1 MTRVLKNK
9 TLQGEK
15 GSGVAKLFA
24 KHVKLEEH
32 INYLKKTKIG
42 SAVGTPAR
50 VGKLLCDTDA
60 LSVSALTHII
70 LDVSYHDAKNRSL
83 LDIPETRDD
92 VFKTV
97 LGAPYVIERLKAGK
111 MHVVLF

>member
-1 MTRVLKNK
+1 M
-9 TLQGEK
+9 LQGEK
-15 GSGVAKLFA
+15 GGGVAKLFA

-32 INYLKKTKIG
+32 VSYLKKTKIG

-83 LDIPETRDD
+83 LDIPETRDE

-97 LGAPYVIERLKAGK
+97 LGVPQVMERIKAGK
-111 MHVVLF
+111 MHIVLF